1 MIGNDW
7 ERAYLRI
14 FHVLDTEDSEMG
26 PALLADHVAKS
37 LESLF
42 VEIREEAWADGY
54 FEGGGLNG

>member
-1 MIGNDW
+1 MSDLEN
-7 ERAYLRI
+7 AYLRI
-14 FHVLDTEDSEMG
+14 FHVLATKDSEMG